1 MKFTPQSQVIV
12 QGILEPLGQIYAPQ
26 MKAYGTNVVAGI
38 SPASERSEW
47 QGIPIFDLVEQ
58 AIAVSGSV
66 DTTVI
71 LTPPY
76 QVLDA
81 ALEALAAGIRQLVI
95 LSQGV
100 PPMDMVRLLRRAEA
114 LETLIVGPNSPGLI
128 VPGQVLLGTHPPAFY
143 QPGSIGLLS
152 RSGTLTYAVAQ
163 ELTQA
168 GLGQSIALGIGGNPL
183 VGSSFCQWLQIL
195 DEDEQTEVIVLI
207 GELGTDQEEMAADY
221 IIEAIETP
229 VIAYIAG
236 QSLPTLPLSSQALL
250 PPQHRIMPFS
260 LTTTS
265 AENTAD
271 FGTPARKIAAFQ
283 KAKIPVAQ
291 SLAHVPTLVK
301 KALKKKR
308 T

>member
-1 MKFTPQSQVIV
+1 MKFNPKSKVIV

-38 SPASERSEW
+38 SPGGEQIEW
-47 QGIPIFDLVEQ
+47 QGIPVFDLVEQ
-58 AIAVSGSV
+58 AIAANGPV

-81 ALEALAAGIRQLVI
+81 ALEALTAGIRQIII

-100 PPMDMVRLLRRAEA
+100 PPMDMVRLLRRAEK

-128 VPGQVLLGTHPPAFY
+128 VPGQVLLGTHPPAWY
-143 QPGSIGLLS
+143 QPGPVGLLS
-152 RSGTLTYAVAQ
+152 RSGTLTYEVAR

-168 GLGQSIALGIGGNPL
+168 GLGQSIALGIGGSPL
-183 VGSSFCQWLQIL
+183 VGSSLSQWLQIL

-207 GELGTDQEEMAADY
+207 GELGTDQEERAAEY
-221 IIEAIETP
+221 IAEAIDTP
-229 VIAYIAG
+229 VVAYLAG
-236 QSLPTLPLSSQALL
+236 QSLPTLPLTSEALL

-260 LTTTS
+260 LRTAS
-265 AENTAD
+265 AVD
-271 FGTPARKIAAFQ
+271 FGTPTRKLAAFKQ
-283 KAKIPVAQ
+283 AKIPVAQ
-291 SLAHVPTLVK
+291 SPAQVPEWVK
-301 KALKKKR
+301 KTLKKKR
-308 T
+308 A

>member
-1 MKFTPQSQVIV
+1 MKFNPKSKVIV

-26 MKAYGTNVVAGI
+26 MKVYGTNVVAGI
-38 SPASERSEW
+38 SSAGELTEW

-58 AIAVSGSV
+58 AIAANGSV

-81 ALEALAAGIRQLVI
+81 ALEALTAGIRQIII

-100 PPMDMVRLLRRAEA
+100 PPMDMVRLLRRAEN

-128 VPGQVLLGTHPPAFY
+128 VPGQVLLGTHPPAWY
-143 QPGSIGLLS
+143 QPGPVGLLS
-152 RSGTLTYAVAQ
+152 RSGTLTYEVAR

-168 GLGQSIALGIGGNPL
+168 GLGQSIALGIGGSPL
-183 VGSSFCQWLQIL
+183 VGSSLSQWLQIL
-195 DEDEQTEVIVLI
+195 DEDEQTEVIVLV
-207 GELGTDQEEMAADY
+207 GELGTDQEETAAEY
-221 IIEAIETP
+221 IAAAIDTP

-236 QSLPTLPLSSQALL
+236 QSLATLPLPSEALL

-260 LTTTS
+260 LR
-265 AENTAD
+265 AESTVD
-271 FGTPARKIAAFQ
+271 FGTPTRKITAFKQ
-283 KAKIPVAQ
+283 AKIPVAQ
-291 SLAHVPTLVK
+291 SPVQVPELVK
-301 KALKKKR
+301 KARKKKR
-308 T
+308 V

>member
-1 MKFTPQSQVIV
+1 MKFNPKSKVIV

-38 SPASERSEW
+38 SPGGEQIEW
-47 QGIPIFDLVEQ
+47 QGIPVFDLVEQ
-58 AIAVSGSV
+58 AIAANGPV

-81 ALEALAAGIRQLVI
+81 ALEALTAGIRQIII

-100 PPMDMVRLLRRAEA
+100 PPMDMVRLLRRAEK

-128 VPGQVLLGTHPPAFY
+128 VPGQVLLGTHPPAWY
-143 QPGSIGLLS
+143 QPGPVGLLS
-152 RSGTLTYAVAQ
+152 RSGTLTYEVAR

-168 GLGQSIALGIGGNPL
+168 GLGQSIALGIGGSPL
-183 VGSSFCQWLQIL
+183 VGSSLSQWLQIL

-207 GELGTDQEEMAADY
+207 GELGTDQEELAAEY
-221 IIEAIETP
+221 IAEAIDTP
-229 VIAYIAG
+229 VVAYLAG
-236 QSLPTLPLSSQALL
+236 QSLPTLPWPSEALL

-260 LTTTS
+260 LRTAS
-265 AENTAD
+265 AVD
-271 FGTPARKIAAFQ
+271 FGTPTRKLAAFKQ
-283 KAKIPVAQ
+283 AKIPVAQ
-291 SLAHVPTLVK
+291 SPAQVPEWVK
-301 KALKKKR
+301 KTLKKKR
-308 T
+308 A